1 MNELQEITDYIHS
14 MKIKKTIFGGYERE
28 DVLVKMGELTSMF
41 QRYIDEL
48 RKEEQE
54 KQKQYQ
60 IQLGAYEEKYSGL
73 LAVTEQ
79 FSQIRET
86 LHDLEKNLT
95 DAEAL
100 IKNET
105 DKSE

>member
-54 KQKQYQ
+54 KQK
-60 IQLGAYEEKYSGL
+60 
-73 LAVTEQ
+73 
-79 FSQIRET
+79 
-86 LHDLEKNLT
+86 
-95 DAEAL
+95 
-100 IKNET
+100 
-105 DKSE
+105 